1 MQAVQQNAR
10 ALEYA
15 APELQADRDIVLQAA
30 QLDEGALAYGAPELQ
45 AGRDFMLQ
53 LEMNIITSGLS

>member
-1 MQAVQQNAR
+1 MQQNAR

-15 APELQADRDIVLQAA
+15 APELQADRDIVLQAV
-30 QLDEGALAYGAPELQ
+30 QLNEGTLAHAAPELQ
-45 AGRDFMLQ
+45 ADRDFMLR